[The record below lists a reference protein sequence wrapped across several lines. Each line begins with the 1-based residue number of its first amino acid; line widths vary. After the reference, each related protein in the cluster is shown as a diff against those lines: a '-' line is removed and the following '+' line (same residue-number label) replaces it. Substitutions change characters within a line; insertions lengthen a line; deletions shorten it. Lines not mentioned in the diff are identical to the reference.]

1 MPTQVHHPHHH
12 RPGEGHPPAAI
23 SPSILRLSALAR
35 LAAAGG
41 VIVVIWGMV
50 IWAMS

>member
-23 SPSILRLSALAR
+23 SPAILRLSALER
-35 LAAAGG
+35 LAVVG
-41 VIVVIWGMV
+41 VVIMAMWGIVV
-50 IWAMS
+50 WAMS